1 MTRPLAMG
9 PTELASGS
17 HRLTNHLRN
26 PALVSD
32 ELVYQHETTGPEQLV
47 TEAEQAGARRVLIST
62 CRRLL
67 PDLR

>member
-1 MTRPLAMG
+1 MTAAYG
-9 PTELASGS
+9 PHRDSEGA
-17 HRLTNHLRN
+17 HRLTNHLQN

-32 ELVYQHETTGPEQLV
+32 ELVYQHETTVPEQLV
-47 TEAEQAGARRVLIST
+47 ANLSKQCPRALFRT